1 MEDMVGV
8 TGYLPTYYYR
18 PVYSV

>member
-8 TGYLPTYYYR
+8 TGQ
-18 PVYSV
+18 SG

>member
-18 PVYSV
+18 PVYAV